1 MRRSEKLLSYQ
12 VIFMENGP
20 RRTGARGFPL
30 FCLCKQMENTRQCV
44 KSGEKACMSAKK
56 LGNPCTE
63 NSENST
69 KLGGKNERTTKNK
82 N

>member
-30 FCLCKQMENTRQCV
+30 FLLVQTNGKHTAVCKERKILYER
-44 KSGEKACMSAKK
+44 KSLEILVRRIAKTVQ
-56 LGNPCTE
+56 N
-63 NSENST
+63 
-69 KLGGKNERTTKNK
+69 
-82 N
+82 

>member
-30 FCLCKQMENTRQCV
+30 FLLVQTNRKHTAVCKERKKSCMSV
-44 KSGEKACMSAKK
+44 KSLEILVRRIAKTVQ
-56 LGNPCTE
+56 N
-63 NSENST
+63 
-69 KLGGKNERTTKNK
+69 
-82 N
+82 

>member
-20 RRTGARGFPL
+20 RWTGARGFPL
-30 FCLCKQMENTRQCV
+30 FLLVQTNGKHTVVCKEQR
-44 KSGEKACMSAKK
+44 KSLYECKK

>member
-30 FCLCKQMENTRQCV
+30 FCLCKQIENTRQCV
-44 KSGEKACMSAKK
+44 KNEKILYERKK

>member
-1 MRRSEKLLSYQ
+1 MK
-12 VIFMENGP
+12 
-20 RRTGARGFPL
+20 
-30 FCLCKQMENTRQCV
+30 NTRQCV
-44 KSGEKACMSAKK
+44 KSEEKACMSAKK

>member
-30 FCLCKQMENTRQCV
+30 FLLVQTNGKHTAVCKERR
-44 KSGEKACMSAKK
+44 KSLYERKSQEILVRRIAKTVQ
-56 LGNPCTE
+56 N
-63 NSENST
+63 
-69 KLGGKNERTTKNK
+69 
-82 N
+82 

>member
-30 FCLCKQMENTRQCV
+30 FLLV
-44 KSGEKACMSAKK
+44 
-56 LGNPCTE
+56 
-63 NSENST
+63 
-69 KLGGKNERTTKNK
+69 KNEKILYERKSLEILVRRIAETVQN
-82 N
+82 

>member
-30 FCLCKQMENTRQCV
+30 FLLVQTNRKHTAVCKERKN
-44 KSGEKACMSAKK
+44 

>member
-1 MRRSEKLLSYQ
+1 M
-12 VIFMENGP
+12 VPAG
-20 RRTGARGFPL
+20 RGRGDSLF

-44 KSGEKACMSAKK
+44 KNEKILYERKK

-69 KLGGKNERTTKNK
+69 KLGGKNERTSKNQNQAK
-82 N
+82 SI